1 MAGESN
7 GSSREGCPFPD
18 WIPLSDF
25 VTLSQ
30 NLPPLPL
37 LNPETYLRPGLAL
50 AIGLLIGLQR
60 ERAKGAP
67 AGIRTF
73 ALIALSGYLIGL
85 LAIDHGGWIVFA
97 GILFLAAVL
106 AVGNVTESRRRPEHG
121 GGATTEI
128 AALLVFGI
136 GVYLSDFD
144 NERSPAVV
152 FAGVTALLLYYKT
165 PLHQFVRGL
174 EQEDVR
180 AIMQFVLITLVVL
193 PVLPNRT
200 FGPYEVI
207 NPFKAWLMV
216 VLIVGIGL
224 AGYLAYRL
232 ASSRVGT
239 ILSGLLGG
247 LISSTATT
255 ASASRFGREDSTRA
269 TAAAL
274 IVTIASAVAIVRVLV
289 EMAVV
294 NGKDLLKTAPPIVA
308 FLIVF
313 AILSF
318 LLYRKRSDEVIHL
331 DPPANPA
338 GMKPAILFGLL
349 YVIILL
355 GIAAAKD
362 HFGSSGLF
370 VVAVIS
376 GLTDMDA
383 ITLSTA
389 ELMNKGSLDLTTGWR
404 VILIAALAN
413 LVFKAGIVAFAGGKA
428 ILLRIAPVF
437 GLALAAGLAI
447 LFFWPV

>member
-30 NLPPLPL
+30 SLPPLPL

-355 GIAAAKD
+355 GVAAAKD

>member
-1 MAGESN
+1 M
-7 GSSREGCPFPD
+7 
-18 WIPLSDF
+18 
-25 VTLSQ
+25 
-30 NLPPLPL
+30 
-37 LNPETYLRPGLAL
+37 NPETYLRPGLAL

-85 LAIDHGGWIVFA
+85 LGIAHGGWVVFA
-97 GILFLAAVL
+97 GILFLGATL
-106 AVGNVTESRRRPEHG
+106 AMGNVMETRRDPEHG

-128 AALLVFGI
+128 ATLLVFGI
-136 GVYLSDFD
+136 GVYLADVE
-144 NERSPAVV
+144 NELSLAVL
-152 FAGVTALLLYYKT
+152 FAGVIALLLYYKT
-165 PLHQFVRGL
+165 PMHRFVRGL
-174 EQEDVR
+174 GHDDVR

-200 FGPYEVI
+200 FGPYDVV

-224 AGYLAYRL
+224 AGYLTYRIG
-232 ASSRVGT
+232 SSRVGT
-239 ILSGLLGG
+239 FLSGLLGG
-247 LISSTATT
+247 MISSTATT
-255 ASASRFGREDSTRA
+255 ASASRFGHGDPARA

-289 EMAVV
+289 EMAAV
-294 NGKDLLKTAPPIVA
+294 NGKDLLTTAPPIVA
-308 FLIVF
+308 FLVVF
-313 AILSF
+313 ALLTF
-318 LLYRKRSDEVIHL
+318 LLYRKRSDEVVHL

-338 GMKPAILFGLL
+338 GMVTAIVFGVL

-355 GIAAAKD
+355 GVAATKE
-362 HFGSSGLF
+362 HFGSAGLY
-370 VVAVIS
+370 VVAVLS

-389 ELMNKGSLDLTTGWR
+389 ELMNTGSLDLTTGWR

-413 LVFKAGIVAFAGGKA
+413 LFFKGGIVAFLGGKA

-437 GLALAAGLAI
+437 GLALVAGLAI
-447 LFFWPV
+447 VFFWPV

>member
-1 MAGESN
+1 
-7 GSSREGCPFPD
+7 
-18 WIPLSDF
+18 
-25 VTLSQ
+25 V
-30 NLPPLPL
+30 
-37 LNPETYLRPGLAL
+37 NPETYLRPGLAI

-60 ERAKGAP
+60 ETVKEGP

-85 LAIDHGGWIVFA
+85 IGVPYGGWVVFA
-97 GILFLAAVL
+97 GILFLAAIL
-106 AVGNVTESRRRPEHG
+106 SVGNVIDSRKSADHG
-121 GGATTEI
+121 AGVTTEI

-136 GVYLSDFD
+136 GVYLSDFT
-144 NERSPAVV
+144 NELSPAVL

-165 PLHQFVRGL
+165 PLHQFVRGMAP
-174 EQEDVR
+174 EDVR

-200 FGPYEVI
+200 FGPYDVV

-224 AGYLAYRL
+224 GGYLTYRIG
-232 ASSRVGT
+232 SSRVGT
-239 ILSGLLGG
+239 LLSGLLGG
-247 LISSTATT
+247 LVSSTATT
-255 ASASRFGREDSTRA
+255 ASASRLAREDATRA

-274 IVTIASAVAIVRVLV
+274 IVTLASAVAIVRVLV

-294 NGKDLLKTAPPIVA
+294 NGKDLLVTGPPLA
-308 FLIVF
+308 TFLLVF
-313 AILSF
+313 SLLTY
-318 LLYRKRSDEVIHL
+318 LLYRRRAAEVVYL

-338 GMKPAILFGLL
+338 GMRHAIVFGLL

-355 GIAAAKD
+355 AVAATKQHLGTA
-362 HFGSSGLF
+362 GLYG
-370 VVAVIS
+370 VAVLS

-389 ELMNKGSLDLTTGWR
+389 ELMNNGSLPLTTGWR

-413 LVFKAGIVAFAGGKA
+413 LAFKGGLAAVIGGKA
-428 ILLRIAPVF
+428 IFKQIAPVF
-437 GLALAAGLAI
+437 VLALVAGLAI
-447 LFFWPV
+447 LFFWPT

>member
-1 MAGESN
+1 
-7 GSSREGCPFPD
+7 
-18 WIPLSDF
+18 
-25 VTLSQ
+25 V
-30 NLPPLPL
+30 
-37 LNPETYLRPGLAL
+37 NPETYLRPGLAL

-60 ERAKGAP
+60 EQVKDGP

-85 LAIDHGGWIVFA
+85 LGNDYGGWVVFA
-97 GILFLAAVL
+97 GILFLAAIL
-106 AVGNVTESRRRPEHG
+106 TVGNVMDSRLHPEHG
-121 GGATTEI
+121 SGATTEI

-136 GVYLSDFD
+136 GVYLSNFD
-144 NERSPAVV
+144 NERSPAVLI
-152 FAGVTALLLYYKT
+152 AGVTALLLYYKT

-174 EQEDVR
+174 GPVDVR

-200 FGPYEVI
+200 FGPYDVV

-224 AGYLAYRL
+224 AGYLTYRIGG
-232 ASSRVGT
+232 SRVGT
-239 ILSGLLGG
+239 FLSGLLGG
-247 LISSTATT
+247 VISSTATT
-255 ASASRFGREDSTRA
+255 ASASRFGRGDTTRA

-274 IVTIASAVAIVRVLV
+274 IITIASVVAVIRVLV

-294 NGKDLLKTAPPIVA
+294 NGKDLLTTAPPLVT
-308 FLIVF
+308 FLVIF
-313 AILSF
+313 ALLAF
-318 LLYRKRSDEVIHL
+318 LLYRKRSDEVVHL
-331 DPPANPA
+331 EPPANPA
-338 GMKPAILFGLL
+338 GMKSAILFGIL
-349 YVIILL
+349 YVVILL
-355 GIAAAKD
+355 GVAATKV
-362 HFGSSGLF
+362 HFGSSGLY

-413 LVFKAGIVAFAGGKA
+413 LVFKAGIAAFIGGKA
-428 ILLRIAPVF
+428 ILLRILPVF
-437 GLALAAGLAI
+437 GLALATGLVI
-447 LFFWPV
+447 LFFWPL

>member
-7 GSSREGCPFPD
+7 GGLLKTVRFQTGFPSPISLQCP
-18 WIPLSDF
+18 
-25 VTLSQ
+25 Q

-97 GILFLAAVL
+97 GILFLAAILVM
-106 AVGNVTESRRRPEHG
+106 GNVMESRLRPEHG

-144 NERSPAVV
+144 NERSPAVL

-174 EQEDVR
+174 GQEDVR
-180 AIMQFVLITLVVL
+180 AMMQFVLITLVVL

-200 FGPYEVI
+200 FGPYDVV

-224 AGYLAYRL
+224 AGYLAYRM

-255 ASASRFGREDSTRA
+255 ASASRFGRDDATRA

-274 IVTIASAVAIVRVLV
+274 IISIASAVAIIRVLV

-294 NGKDLLKTAPPIVA
+294 NGKDLLATAPPIVA
-308 FLIVF
+308 FLVVF
-313 AILSF
+313 ALLTF
-318 LLYRKRSDEVIHL
+318 LLYRKRSDEVVRL
-331 DPPANPA
+331 EPPANPA

-349 YVIILL
+349 YVVILL
-355 GIAAAKD
+355 GVAATKD
-362 HFGSSGLF
+362 HFGSSGLY